1 MIIKD
6 EPGEEEKGIEDT
18 KEDATDK
25 MQEEVSEGE
34 KESGNVADQE
44 EVEQPVDE
52 SAETN
57 GKRLIICDEVLILF
71 LKNVFKL

>member
-1 MIIKD
+1 M
-6 EPGEEEKGIEDT
+6 EDT
-18 KEDATDK
+18 KEDGTDK
-25 MQEEVSEGE
+25 MQEEVAEGE

-57 GKRLIICDEVLILF
+57 GKRLIFYDEVLILL
-71 LKNVFKL
+71 LKNMFRL